1 MMALEKPIVCLGIL
15 VADVIGRPLRSIP
28 AAGSLVLV
36 DEMGLHIGG
45 CASNAAIALAKLDL
59 PVEVIGKVGEDPFGD
74 FVISVLQERGI
85 GTRGVKRDSVKGT
98 SVTMV
103 MVDPDGERRFIH
115 YIGANAA
122 LTLKDIDFR
131 LISEAAILHI
141 GGSLVLPGIDGE
153 PTAVLLRKARET
165 GVITFLDTV
174 WDDTGRWMALLKPS
188 LPFIDYFIPSLPE
201 AQQITGYEKPEQVAR
216 DLIRRGVRT
225 VALKMGAEGCLV
237 MSEDGQV
244 LRLPAYDVEV
254 VDATGA
260 GDAFAA
266 GFIAG
271 VWHKWTLEK
280 TARFASAVGAMC
292 VTGIGAAGLV
302 GTPAETLNFMETE
315 LLKT

>member
-153 PTAVLLRKARET
+153 PTAELLRKARET

>member
-122 LTLKDIDFR
+122 LTLEDIDFR

-153 PTAVLLRKARET
+153 PTAELLRKARET

>member
-1 MMALEKPIVCLGIL
+1 MTALEKPIVCLGIL

-115 YIGANAA
+115 YIGANAG
-122 LTLKDIDFR
+122 LTLEDIDFR

-153 PTAVLLRKARET
+153 PTAELLRKARET

>member
-1 MMALEKPIVCLGIL
+1 
-15 VADVIGRPLRSIP
+15 VIGRPLRSIP

-122 LTLKDIDFR
+122 LTLEDIDFR